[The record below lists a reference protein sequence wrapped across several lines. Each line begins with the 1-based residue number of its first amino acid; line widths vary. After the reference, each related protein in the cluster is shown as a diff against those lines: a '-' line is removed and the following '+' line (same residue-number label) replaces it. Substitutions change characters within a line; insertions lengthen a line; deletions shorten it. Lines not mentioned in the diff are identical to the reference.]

1 MACEPGGIVC
11 GHRTGGNRT
20 WWPRRARVRFI
31 FGNIGTGCGVPE
43 RFNIS
48 VFLRRINDLAGI
60 LMENNKGGV
69 SNERIGADHEGQR
82 VDNFL
87 SSRLKGIPRSLV
99 YRLIRTG
106 QVRIN
111 GKRCKP
117 SARLHEGDMLRIPP
131 VPRSGSGPVQVP
143 DRVVERLRDAILH
156 RDENLL
162 VLNKPSGMAVHAG
175 SGLAWGVIDGLRQL
189 FPGEYL
195 ELAHRLDRETS
206 GCLVFARNAPA
217 LKRIASQFREGLID
231 KRYLCLLD
239 GRLPED
245 LVEVNAPLRRVAT
258 GQGRPVIVDPD
269 GKPATTR
276 FRKLQDYAR
285 ASYVEAELMTGRT
298 HQIRVHAQHI
308 GLPLAGD
315 SAYAPRD
322 SRSRWRKMGLKRL
335 FLHAHALELE
345 DLSGQA
351 QTYNAPLPE
360 DLRSLLVSLEA

>member
-1 MACEPGGIVC
+1 VLAAACLY
-11 GHRTGGNRT
+11 RY
-20 WWPRRARVRFI
+20 I

-43 RFNIS
+43 RFNIA
-48 VFLRRINDLAGI
+48 VFLRCINDLADI
-60 LMENNKGGV
+60 LMENGKGGV
-69 SNERIGADHEGQR
+69 SNERIGADHAGQR

-87 SSRLKGIPRSLV
+87 SARLKGIPRSLV

-117 SARLHEGDMLRIPP
+117 SARLQKGDLLRIPP
-131 VPRSGSGPVQVP
+131 APRSTSGPVRVSDQVL
-143 DRVVERLRDAILH
+143 ERLRESILH

-162 VLNKPSGMAVHAG
+162 VLDKPSGMAVHAG

-189 FPGEYL
+189 FPGQYL

-206 GCLVFARNAPA
+206 GCLVFARNAAA
-217 LKRIASQFREGLID
+217 LKNVSSQFREGRID

-245 LVEVNAPLRRVAT
+245 LVEVNAPLRRVAS
-258 GQGRPVIVDPD
+258 GQSRPVIVDPE
-269 GKPATTR
+269 GKPAITR
-276 FRKLQDYAR
+276 FRKLQDYFM
-285 ASYVEAELMTGRT
+285 ASYVEAELLTGRT

-315 SAYAPRD
+315 GAYAPRD
-322 SRSRWRKMGLKRL
+322 SQSRWRKMGLRRL

-345 DLSGQA
+345 DLSGQM
-351 QTYNAPLPE
+351 QTFSAPLPE
-360 DLRSLLVSLEA
+360 DLRSLLASLEA